1 MRNFAFRLE
10 KLLEIRGYREK
21 KKILELAEVTGRYM
35 QIINSIHDLKTRKR
49 TIMES
54 RFISSGNNVYAI
66 MSDQSLISA
75 IEKKISDLEEKL
87 VPINIEKENKRLE
100 YVEALKSKRVIEKLK
115 EKKAYAHKR
124 EELLRETR
132 VLDDIVNSNFKKVQE
147 V

>member
-1 MRNFAFRLE
+1 MRNFTFRLE

-35 QIINSIHDLKTRKR
+35 QIMNSIQDLKTRKR